1 MTKKE
6 LEAIVI
12 EQQQAITSLKQGIDQ
27 FIYDIDTMMKKSA
40 NISNKDLGSNLSRM
54 VTELEYTARSNNVSV
69 EFQDA

>member
-54 VTELEYTARSNNVSV
+54 VTDLEYTASSNNVSV